1 MRCRRRC
8 SPAGRRPV
16 YLPARAGCHGRF
28 GLPGVRFELPLQAMP
43 AQMLLRWWG
52 LIRACGGRPERV
64 VRGFEFSPS
73 FQRDLERLDELYF
86 APPPASLRELK
97 QQLRQPL
104 PQREEE
110 LFAAF
115 AAVDPGFEPRCA
127 LLRQLRASGE
137 PYTSEMLAI
146 RPASLRALGLSGGSI
161 APVRE
166 LLLDAVIRAP
176 ELNRYE
182 TLARMA
188 VELGPLARGGKAFE
202 HEKQRNARLRAC
214 GCGGRFSRR
223 PAPCWCSGSTFGSRT
238 GFGRRSRSPFS
249 PRWGSPR
256 SIWNGC
262 RAAAIC
268 LWTRC

>member
-1 MRCRRRC
+1 MEAAVEMLELLCRAAEGDGAAEAKLEASCAGADRFSALPSRRVRD
-8 SPAGRRPV
+8 AVQAALLARRPQAV
-16 YLPARAGCHGRF
+16 YLPARAGCLGRF
-28 GLPGVRFELPLQAMP
+28 GLPGVRFELPLQALP

-52 LIRACGGRPERV
+52 LIRACGGRPARV
-64 VRGFEFSPS
+64 VRGFGFSPS

-137 PYTSEMLAI
+137 PYTPEMLAI

-188 VELGPLARGGKAFE
+188 VELGPLARGRK
-202 HEKQRNARLRAC
+202 
-214 GCGGRFSRR
+214 
-223 PAPCWCSGSTFGSRT
+223 
-238 GFGRRSRSPFS
+238 GF
-249 PRWGSPR
+249 
-256 SIWNGC
+256 
-262 RAAAIC
+262 
-268 LWTRC
+268 